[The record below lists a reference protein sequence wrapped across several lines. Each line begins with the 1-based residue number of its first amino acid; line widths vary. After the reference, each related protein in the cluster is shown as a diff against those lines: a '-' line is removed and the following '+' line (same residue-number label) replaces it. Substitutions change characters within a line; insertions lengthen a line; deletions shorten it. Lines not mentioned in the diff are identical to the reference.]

1 MCCEKRMGTVQMR
14 RGVRNDPKERDQ
26 TGRERERERERERKR
41 EGCAFFNVCACSEC
55 KSI

>member
-26 TGRERERERERERKR
+26 TGREREEREREREKERGMR
-41 EGCAFFNVCACSEC
+41 FFQRVCVQ
-55 KSI
+55 